1 MNSSFFE
8 KGNYVTDKQTIFRR
22 YMKEHFLVDMLAL
35 FPNLL
40 SHKSFTKPSIT
51 MVNPQI
57 WQLVVYLKIGQFNRN
72 IKQIEVFM
80 NFQDRQRYVYD
91 LIKLIF
97 MQIFI
102 CHVFAFL
109 WHGIGLL
116 EEHDLHLENN
126 WRRLLNL

>member
-1 MNSSFFE
+1 
-8 KGNYVTDKQTIFRR
+8 
-22 YMKEHFLVDMLAL
+22 MKEHFLVDMLAL

-102 CHVFAFL
+102 CHVFA
-109 WHGIGLL
+109 
-116 EEHDLHLENN
+116 
-126 WRRLLNL
+126 